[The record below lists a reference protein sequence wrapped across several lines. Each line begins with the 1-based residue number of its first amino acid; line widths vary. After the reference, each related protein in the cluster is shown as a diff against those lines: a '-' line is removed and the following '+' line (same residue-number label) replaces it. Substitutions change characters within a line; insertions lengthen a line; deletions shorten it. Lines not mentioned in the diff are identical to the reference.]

1 MRNFV
6 VRTVINALALWVVS
20 AIFPNL
26 IYFQQGGALDY
37 LLAGLVLGL
46 VNAVLRPILLIF
58 TLPINV
64 LTLGL
69 FTLVINAIVL
79 QLVAAWTRL
88 ETGGF
93 LEAIIASLLLSLTS
107 TVISS
112 ILGEERNKRV
122 RA

>member
-1 MRNFV
+1 MQSFV
-6 VRTVINALALWVVS
+6 IRIVVNTLALWVVS
-20 AIFPNL
+20 AIFPSL
-26 IYFQQGGALDY
+26 IYFQTGGAADY
-37 LLAGLVLGL
+37 LIAGLVLGL
-46 VNAVLRPILLIF
+46 VNAVLRPLLLLL
-58 TLPINV
+58 TLPINI

-93 LEAIIASLLLSLTS
+93 LEALIASLLLSLAS

-112 ILGEERNKRV
+112 ILGGDKQRRK
-122 RA
+122 A

>member
-46 VNAVLRPILLIF
+46 VNAVLRPILLVL

-93 LEAIIASLLLSLTS
+93 FEAIIASLLLSLAS

-112 ILGEERNKRV
+112 ILGEDRNKRV

>member
-1 MRNFV
+1 MQSFVMRV
-6 VRTVINALALWVVS
+6 VINTLALWLVS
-20 AIFPNL
+20 ALFPSL
-26 IYFQQGGALDY
+26 IYFQQGGAADY
-37 LLAGLVLGL
+37 LIAGLVLGL
-46 VNAVLRPILLIF
+46 VNAVLRPILVVL
-58 TLPINV
+58 TLPINI

-93 LEAIIASLLLSLTS
+93 LEAIIASLVLSLAS
-107 TVISS
+107 TIISS
-112 ILGEERNKRV
+112 ILGGDRQKR

>member
-1 MRNFV
+1 MQSFVMRV
-6 VRTVINALALWVVS
+6 VINTLALWLVS
-20 AIFPNL
+20 ALFPSL
-26 IYFQQGGALDY
+26 IYFQQGGAADY
-37 LLAGLVLGL
+37 LIAGLVLGL
-46 VNAVLRPILLIF
+46 VNAVLRPILVVL

-93 LEAIIASLLLSLTS
+93 LEAIIASLVLGVAS

-112 ILGEERNKRV
+112 ILGGDRQKR

>member
-1 MRNFV
+1 MRSFV
-6 VRTVINALALWVVS
+6 MRVVINTLALWLVS
-20 AIFPNL
+20 AVFPSL
-26 IYFQQGGALDY
+26 IYFQQGGAADY
-37 LLAGLVLGL
+37 LIAGLVLGL
-46 VNAVLRPILLIF
+46 VNAVLRPILVVL

-69 FTLVINAIVL
+69 FTLIINAIVL

-93 LEAIIASLLLSLTS
+93 LEAVIASIVLGITS
-107 TVISS
+107 TIISS
-112 ILGEERNKRV
+112 ILGGDREKR

>member
-1 MRNFV
+1 MQSFVMRV
-6 VRTVINALALWVVS
+6 VINTLALWLVS
-20 AIFPNL
+20 ALFPSL
-26 IYFQQGGALDY
+26 IYFQQGGAADY
-37 LLAGLVLGL
+37 LIAGLVLGL
-46 VNAVLRPILLIF
+46 VNAVLRPILVVL
-58 TLPINV
+58 TLPINI

-93 LEAIIASLLLSLTS
+93 LEAIIASLVLGLAS
-107 TVISS
+107 TIISS
-112 ILGEERNKRV
+112 ILGGDRAKR

>member
-6 VRTVINALALWVVS
+6 VRIVINALALWLVS
-20 AIFPNL
+20 AIFPSL

-46 VNAVLRPILLIF
+46 VNAVLRPILLIL
-58 TLPINV
+58 TLPINI

-69 FTLVINAIVL
+69 FTLIINAIVL

-93 LEAIIASLLLSLTS
+93 LEAIIASLLLSLAS
-107 TVISS
+107 TIISS
-112 ILGEERNKRV
+112 ILGEDRNKRV

>member
-1 MRNFV
+1 MQSFVMRV
-6 VRTVINALALWVVS
+6 VINTLALWLVS
-20 AIFPNL
+20 AVFPSL
-26 IYFQQGGALDY
+26 IYFQQGGAADY
-37 LLAGLVLGL
+37 LIAGLVLGL
-46 VNAVLRPILLIF
+46 VNAILRPILIVL

-93 LEAIIASLLLSLTS
+93 FEAVIASLLLSLAS
-107 TVISS
+107 TIISS
-112 ILGEERNKRV
+112 ILGEDKR
-122 RA
+122 RRTA